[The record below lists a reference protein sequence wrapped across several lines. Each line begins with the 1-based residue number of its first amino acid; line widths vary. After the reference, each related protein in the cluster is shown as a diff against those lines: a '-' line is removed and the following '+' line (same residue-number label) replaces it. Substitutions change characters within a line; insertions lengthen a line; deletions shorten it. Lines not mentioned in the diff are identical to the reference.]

1 MPSTF
6 DRANANEDDCKRLL
20 DDDASMHAD
29 TTTRGAA
36 RETGTSARSAES
48 FDVERSSG
56 DAKPRARFST
66 LRLIGLNMFFLAYGA
81 WISSFAVVTLPYES
95 TAFFPE
101 TDAVA
106 LGGFMVIAG
115 ASQMSGPLAGYLSDR
130 MRHAHGRRRPLIVK
144 SASVVGPCLVA
155 LLAARTYRDD
165 LGDVGGTLAPV
176 MYYVAFAITMIG
188 LNVMYTAATGLVP
201 DLVPDEQ
208 MGEAN
213 GVLAACSAAGA
224 CLSFMWTMLW
234 PDVGN
239 LYFFYIGLL
248 VTCVPITCYCAV
260 EESTLGTGEE
270 SESDAYGE
278 AASVSWRELASMY
291 TISPNKPEQR
301 SFFWLFVCR
310 TLYYTGISAQV
321 FLQYLLRDTAIKDT
335 GERLSGREP
344 QQVVAKIS
352 FIGQIGGMLFAYP
365 AGLLSDVVGR
375 KPLIVLAC
383 IGIISVYISFIY
395 VHKLSTI
402 LYLSAYYGAV
412 NGMFLSVDYALAIDC
427 LPSREN
433 AARWLAIW
441 GVASFIGTSIGPTVY
456 SLILHFSPDADKSSD
471 YGSSQDG
478 YTKMLLVG
486 SGWMIMCVAFL
497 YKVDQ
502 NWRATLR

>member
-1 MPSTF
+1 
-6 DRANANEDDCKRLL
+6 
-20 DDDASMHAD
+20 MHAD
-29 TTTRGAA
+29 TTTRDAA

-260 EESTLGTGEE
+260 EEGRVGVLER
-270 SESDAYGE
+270 
-278 AASVSWRELASMY
+278 ASVDVHDLAEQARAEEL
-291 TISPNKPEQR
+291 
-301 SFFWLFVCR
+301 
-310 TLYYTGISAQV
+310 
-321 FLQYLLRDTAIKDT
+321 FLAV
-335 GERLSGREP
+335 RLP
-344 QQVVAKIS
+344 
-352 FIGQIGGMLFAYP
+352 
-365 AGLLSDVVGR
+365 D
-375 KPLIVLAC
+375 
-383 IGIISVYISFIY
+383 
-395 VHKLSTI
+395 
-402 LYLSAYYGAV
+402 
-412 NGMFLSVDYALAIDC
+412 
-427 LPSREN
+427 
-433 AARWLAIW
+433 
-441 GVASFIGTSIGPTVY
+441 
-456 SLILHFSPDADKSSD
+456 LILHRHFCAGVSAIFA
-471 YGSSQDG
+471 
-478 YTKMLLVG
+478 
-486 SGWMIMCVAFL
+486 SGHR
-497 YKVDQ
+497 DQ
-502 NWRATLR
+502 RYRRATLWARATAGGGEDFIHRTDWRYALRVSCWVTQRRRRSQALDRIGVHRNHFSVHLVYLRSQALDDSVLIRLLRSRERDVSISRLCFGDRLPPESRERRALARDLGRRQLHRYLHWPDCLLSHSSLLPRRRQIERLRLLPGRLHQDASRGIGVDDHVRRVPIQGGSELARHAQVVVP